1 MRPPFLD
8 TQLYKMPW
16 FCTERR
22 GAPRNVLFSLKRGYG
37 EMSEFSHQ
45 AGISKL
51 RDKVAILPRH
61 GVRHPHEEVSGVQE
75 GEAVRLPPMSHL
87 RSRPHF
93 QVLPQPAKRVRVA
106 SPEQH

>member
-37 EMSEFSHQ
+37 EMSKSSHQ
-45 AGISKL
+45 AVISKL

-75 GEAVRLPPMSHL
+75 GEAVRLPPMSL
-87 RSRPHF
+87 IIVTMEFVGVSVGRG
-93 QVLPQPAKRVRVA
+93 
-106 SPEQH
+106 

>member
-75 GEAVRLPPMSHL
+75 GEAVRLPPMSL
-87 RSRPHF
+87 IIVTMEFGGVSVGRGCGKWPRSER
-93 QVLPQPAKRVRVA
+93 R
-106 SPEQH
+106 

>member
-1 MRPPFLD
+1 M
-8 TQLYKMPW
+8 
-16 FCTERR
+16 
-22 GAPRNVLFSLKRGYG
+22 LFSMKRGYG

-93 QVLPQPAKRVRVA
+93 VLATRSVVLSKVVLARILQVSSSSEPSSHPAGTL
-106 SPEQH
+106 S

>member
-1 MRPPFLD
+1 M
-8 TQLYKMPW
+8 
-16 FCTERR
+16 
-22 GAPRNVLFSLKRGYG
+22 LFSLKRGYG

-93 QVLPQPAKRVRVA
+93 QVLQLPTATRGISRGRRDIF
-106 SPEQH
+106 H